1 MDLMDKKKDVL
12 NEQEADKTASL
23 SVDTDTAPKSDEVV
37 EDEEEEGLILKLKN
51 PYKFEGKEYMEID
64 LSGLENLSAADM
76 IAVNKY
82 MERTSTG
89 IQVMPEVSLEYAC
102 VLASKATKMPVE
114 FFTGL
119 PPKQAIKVKNRVMG
133 FLFGAE

>member
-12 NEQEADKTASL
+12 NEQEADKTASI
-23 SVDTDTAPKSDEVV
+23 SVDTAPKGDEVV

-64 LSGLENLSAADM
+64 LSGLEDLSAADM

-119 PPKQAIKVKNRVMG
+119 SPKQAIKVKNRVMG

>member
-1 MDLMDKKKDVL
+1 MEDKKDMIK
-12 NEQEADKTASL
+12 EQEAASMAA
-23 SVDTDTAPKSDEVV
+23 SISEDTAPKADEAA
-37 EDEEEEGLILKLKN
+37 EDEDEDSLILKFKK
-51 PYKFEGKEYMEID
+51 PYKFEGKEYTEID
-64 LSGLENLSAADM
+64 LSGLEDLSAADM

-82 MERTSTG
+82 MDRTATG

-102 VLASKATKMPVE
+102 VLASKATKMPIE

>member
-1 MDLMDKKKDVL
+1 MEDKKDML
-12 NEQEADKTASL
+12 REQEAASKAA
-23 SVDTDTAPKSDEVV
+23 SVSADTTPKADEAAA
-37 EDEEEEGLILKLKN
+37 EDEDEDSLIIKLKK
-51 PYKFEGKEYMEID
+51 PYKFEGKEY
-64 LSGLENLSAADM
+64 

-82 MERTSTG
+82 MDRTATG

-102 VLASKATKMPVE
+102 VFASKATKLPVE
-114 FFTGL
+114 FFTNL

>member
-1 MDLMDKKKDVL
+1 MEDKKDML
-12 NEQEADKTASL
+12 REQEAANKAASV
-23 SVDTDTAPKSDEVV
+23 SADTTPKVDEAA
-37 EDEEEEGLILKLKN
+37 EDEEEDSLIIKLKK
-51 PYKFEGKEYMEID
+51 PYKFEGKEYAEID
-64 LSGLENLSAADM
+64 LSGLEDLSAADM

-82 MERTSTG
+82 MDRTATG

-102 VLASKATKMPVE
+102 VFASKATKLPVE
-114 FFTGL
+114 FFTNL

>member
-1 MDLMDKKKDVL
+1 MEDKKDMIK
-12 NEQEADKTASL
+12 EQEAASKAA
-23 SVDTDTAPKSDEVV
+23 SISEDTAPKADEAA
-37 EDEEEEGLILKLKN
+37 EDEDEDSLILKFKK
-51 PYKFEGKEYMEID
+51 PYKFEGKEYTEID
-64 LSGLENLSAADM
+64 LSGLEDLSAADM

-82 MERTSTG
+82 MDRTATG

-102 VLASKATKMPVE
+102 VLASKATKMPIE

>member
-1 MDLMDKKKDVL
+1 MEDKKDML
-12 NEQEADKTASL
+12 REQEAASKAA
-23 SVDTDTAPKSDEVV
+23 SVSEDTTPKADEAAV
-37 EDEEEEGLILKLKN
+37 EDEDEDSLIIKLKK
-51 PYKFEGKEYMEID
+51 PYKFEGKEYTEID
-64 LSGLENLSAADM
+64 LSGLEDLSAADM

-82 MERTSTG
+82 MDRTATG

-102 VLASKATKMPVE
+102 VFASKAAKLPVE
-114 FFTGL
+114 FFTNL

>member
-1 MDLMDKKKDVL
+1 MEDKKDMVK
-12 NEQEADKTASL
+12 EQEAASKAA
-23 SVDTDTAPKSDEVV
+23 SISEDTAPKADETA
-37 EDEEEEGLILKLKN
+37 EDEDEDSLILKLKK
-51 PYKFEGKEYMEID
+51 PYKFEGKEYTEID
-64 LSGLENLSAADM
+64 LSGLGDLSAADM

-82 MERTSTG
+82 MDRTATG
-89 IQVMPEVSLEYAC
+89 VQVMPEVSLEYAC
-102 VLASKATKMPVE
+102 VLASKAAKMPVE